1 MKRFLS
7 VFRKMRKDKFA
18 TTLGF
23 AGLVVGLMCA
33 VYIFV
38 LVTNEVRFDRFHDK
52 LDRIFVVHAYLE
64 GGTEKVSFNGCPP
77 AVGTALKNEYPE
89 VETTCRYIP
98 PYYQFLITSGESR
111 FMERTAY
118 ADFSF
123 FDIFSFPF
131 IYGNKGEENTPDRI
145 VFTQKAAQKY
155 FGKSNPVGKTV
166 RMDNRQNMTV
176 VGVIKDIPDNSSI
189 TFDVLIPLENIG
201 FYYSRPD
208 YLTSWYNNSF
218 TTFGL
223 LIRPEGYDKISS
235 AITRRIQSEIPES
248 TNYLRAYK
256 FKDRYLF
263 EQKHIRNVEILSLVG
278 ILILL
283 ASILNFINLYTAR
296 SAKQAKEIGLKKTFG
311 ASRIHIVRSIYLEIA
326 LVCLVAFILAII
338 LDFSGLNLINRI
350 IGKGISFDVIL
361 SPGPVIVLFAL
372 YVLTVMLAG
381 SYPAFYLSSFT
392 PGQILGSNFHS
403 VKSRGVFRN
412 ALVVIMFT
420 VSIILLTSTLII
432 SQQTNF
438 LQKMD
443 LGFEKDQ
450 LIYVILKGKM
460 REQAQTLKQEIGQSP
475 GVVSSTIIS
484 FLPTIIGNNGEGWN
498 WEGKDP
504 NFKPL
509 VTSWETD
516 EDLLI
521 TFNAKMIEGDF
532 FTKDL
537 QGIVINKSFADL
549 IGWDGFTGK
558 TLYNNDTYY
567 RVLGVI
573 RDIHFNS
580 LSSVTKPMVISMVG
594 QSLTN
599 YLIIKINS
607 ADMGRTIN
615 SITKTCQDIEP
626 SFPVEYAFLNDRY
639 NEMLEPELKLKKS
652 IGIFSVFS
660 IVVLCLGL
668 IGMVMFSTEQKTKE
682 IGIRK
687 CFGGKVLSIISHIL
701 RSFIV
706 SGIIA
711 GIISIPLAW
720 YLMNHWL
727 QNYAYHINLKIGLFI
742 LSVAII
748 IGLALISV
756 VSQSW
761 KAAIRDPVETLRYE

>member
-1 MKRFLS
+1 MKDFLS
-7 VFRKMRKDKFA
+7 AFGKIRKDKMA

-23 AGLVVGLMCA
+23 AGLVAGLMCV

-38 LVTNEVRFDRFHDK
+38 LVTNEFSFDRFHGK
-52 LDRIFVVHAYLE
+52 LNRIFVVHAYLE
-64 GGTEKVSFNGCPP
+64 GGTEMVSFNGCPP

-98 PYYQFLITSGESR
+98 PYIQYLIASGENR
-111 FMERTAY
+111 FMERTAH

-131 IYGNKGEENTPDRI
+131 IYGNRGEENTTNRI

-155 FGKSNPVGKTV
+155 FGKSNPVGKIV
-166 RMDNRQNMTV
+166 RMDNRVDMTV

-201 FYYSRPD
+201 VYYSRPD

-223 LIRPEGYDKISS
+223 LTEPDRYEKIAST
-235 AITRRIQSEIPES
+235 ITRRIQQELPES

-263 EQKHIRNVEILSLVG
+263 EQKHIQNVDILSLVG
-278 ILILL
+278 ILIIV

-296 SAKQAKEIGLKKTFG
+296 SSKQAKKTGLRKTFG
-311 ASRIHIVRSIYLEIA
+311 ASRLDIVRSVYSEIA
-326 LVCLVAFILAII
+326 LICLLAFIIAIVF
-338 LDFSGLNLINRI
+338 DFAGLNVINRI
-350 IGKGISFDVIL
+350 IGKGISINVLFSPVLVIA
-361 SPGPVIVLFAL
+361 LFAL
-372 YVLTVMLAG
+372 YLITVFLAG
-381 SYPAFYLSSFT
+381 SYPAFFLSSFT
-392 PGQILGSNFHS
+392 PGQILSSNFQT
-403 VKSRGVFRN
+403 VKSRGIFRN
-412 ALVVIMFT
+412 ALVVIMFA

-432 SQQTNF
+432 SRQADY

-443 LGFEKDQ
+443 LGFEKDP
-450 LIYVILKGKM
+450 LMYLSLKGKM
-460 REQAQTLKQEIGQSP
+460 REQIQVLKQEIGQSP
-475 GVVSSTIIS
+475 GVISSSIIS
-484 FLPTIIGNNGEGWN
+484 HIPTMIGNNGEGWN

-516 EDLLI
+516 EDLLK
-521 TFNAKMIEGDF
+521 TFNAKMLEGEF
-532 FTKDL
+532 FNRNL

-549 IGWDGFTGK
+549 IGWDNYAGK
-558 TLYNNDTYY
+558 TLYNDTQY

-573 RDIHFNS
+573 NDIHFNS
-580 LSSVTKPMVISMVG
+580 LSSATKPMVISMID

-599 YLIIKINS
+599 YLMIKLNT
-607 ADMGRTIN
+607 ADMEKTIN
-615 SITKTCQDIEP
+615 SIMNTCKEIEP
-626 SFPVEYAFLNDRY
+626 SFPVEYAFLNERY
-639 NEMLEPELKLKKS
+639 NEMLAPELKLEKS
-652 IGIFSVFS
+652 IGIFTIFS

-668 IGMVMFSTEQKTKE
+668 LGMVMFYTEQKTKE

-687 CFGGKVLSIISHIL
+687 CLGEKVLSIIGHIVK
-701 RSFIV
+701 SFIV
-706 SGIIA
+706 SGIISGVIA
-711 GIISIPLAW
+711 VPLTW

-727 QNYAYHINLKIGLFI
+727 RNYAYHINLKFGIFI

-748 IGLALISV
+748 IGLVLISIA
-756 VSQSW
+756 SQSW
-761 KAAIRDPVETLRYE
+761 KAATKDPVDTLRYE

>member
-1 MKRFLS
+1 MKKLLS
-7 VFRKMRKDKFA
+7 VFRKIRKDKMA

-23 AGLVVGLMCA
+23 AGLVVGLMCV

-38 LVTNEVRFDRFHDK
+38 LVTNEVSFDRFHDK
-52 LDRIFVVHAYLE
+52 LNRIFIVHAYLE
-64 GGTEKVSFNGCPP
+64 GGTEKVDFNGCPP
-77 AVGTALKNEYPE
+77 AVGIALRNEYPE
-89 VETTCRYIP
+89 VESTCRYIP
-98 PYYQFLITSGESR
+98 PYFQYLIKSGENR
-111 FMERTAY
+111 FQERTAF

-131 IYGNKGEENTPDRI
+131 IYGNKGEENTSNRI

-155 FGKSNPVGKTV
+155 FGKSNPVGKIV
-166 RMDNRQNMTV
+166 RMDNRENMTV
-176 VGVIKDIPDNSSI
+176 VGVITDIPGNSSI
-189 TFDVLIPLENIG
+189 TFDVLIPIENIG

-223 LIRPEGYDKISS
+223 LTNTEGYEKIKST
-235 AITRRIQSEIPES
+235 ITRRIQKELPES

-256 FKDRYLF
+256 FKDRYLI
-263 EQKHIRNVEILSLVG
+263 EQKHIRNVKILSLVG

-283 ASILNFINLYTAR
+283 ASILNFINLFTAR
-296 SAKQAKEIGLKKTFG
+296 SSKQAKEIGLKQTFG
-311 ASRIHIVRSIYLEIA
+311 ASRMNIVRSIYMEIA
-326 LVCLVAFILAII
+326 LVCLFAFIIAII

-350 IGKGISFDVIL
+350 IGKGISFKVL
-361 SPGPVIVLFAL
+361 FSPVPVIVLCAL
-372 YVLTVMLAG
+372 YLLTVILTG
-381 SYPAFYLSSFT
+381 SYPAFFLSSFT
-392 PGQILGSNFHS
+392 PGQILSSNFQT
-403 VKSRGVFRN
+403 VKSRGIFRN
-412 ALVVIMFT
+412 TLVVIMFT

-432 SQQTNF
+432 SRQTNF

-450 LIYVILKGKM
+450 LIYVSLKGKM
-460 REQAQTLKQEIGQSP
+460 REQVQALKQEIGQSP
-475 GVVSSTIIS
+475 GVISSCIIS
-484 FLPTIIGNNGEGWN
+484 HLPTIIGNNGEGWN

-516 EDLLI
+516 EDLLK
-521 TFNAKMIEGDF
+521 TFNAKMVEGDF
-532 FTKDL
+532 FNKNL

-549 IGWDGFTGK
+549 IGWDNFTGK
-558 TLYNNDTYY
+558 TLYSGAQY

-580 LSSVTKPMVISMVG
+580 LSSATKPMVISMIG

-615 SITKTCQDIEP
+615 FITKTCQAIEP

-639 NEMLEPELKLKKS
+639 NEMLEPESKLKKS
-652 IGIFSVFS
+652 IGIFSFFS

-668 IGMVMFSTEQKTKE
+668 LGMAMFCTEQKTKE

-687 CFGGKVLSIISHIL
+687 CLGEKVLSIISHITK
-701 RSFIV
+701 SFIV

-711 GIISIPLAW
+711 GVIAIPLTW

-727 QNYAYHINLKIGLFI
+727 QNYAYHINLKIGIFF
-742 LSVAII
+742 LSIGII

-761 KAAIRDPVETLRYE
+761 KAATRDPVETLRYE